1 MWQGRGG
8 EVEWSNYVSLQ
19 WSVML
24 NGIAPLHPLC
34 KLIAEMDQED
44 YYVLIPP
51 QMEGS
56 IWQCKKRYDHVELPW
71 MLSVKAE
78 NHCILRL

>member
-34 KLIAEMDQED
+34 KLIAEMDQGD

-51 QMEGS
+51 QINMA
-56 IWQCKKRYDHVELPW
+56 
-71 MLSVKAE
+71 M
-78 NHCILRL
+78 